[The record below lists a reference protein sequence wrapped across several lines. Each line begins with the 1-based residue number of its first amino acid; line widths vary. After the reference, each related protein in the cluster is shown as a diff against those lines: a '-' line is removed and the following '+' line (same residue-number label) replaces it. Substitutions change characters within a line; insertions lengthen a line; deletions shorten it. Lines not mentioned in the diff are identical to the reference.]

1 MLSALC
7 SVLIGSVLSTSIQ
20 VDGEGYL
27 RFAHDKEVVYAK
39 RAELSWRGGVIVNA
53 EGDSVWPKITIE
65 KEPNSLEVDLR
76 GHIKAIYSD
85 QVIEAGRLVLAI
97 FPDDVRPVESGKY
110 LKLFGD
116 ADLTEPGE
124 GLAGVIRPWSGT
136 AVSAPA
142 ASEPEK
148 SFVRVHSPDDVPE
161 QPLSQKEESVTLV
174 KRTQK
179 TNYTADSGWVKNG
192 GIEVAFPDVSEVTGP
207 SMRLGDVADIFADA
221 ETKAK
226 LAEIDLGTSPVF
238 GVPRQL
244 DRNWILGKLKAAGF
258 PIAKIR
264 VVGPVRIQV
273 KRVGQTITQAMFEA
287 TAVAGIKDQYPDFEA
302 ESTKPTPDLDAPE
315 GLLDLRVDRVDKS
328 GSRLSV
334 TVVAYVDG
342 KRINSRTL
350 TYLNKGMPINLNVGD
365 DVTVVVQSGGVKIET
380 TGKVKKV
387 DRVSG
392 EVLVQLSTGKQMTG
406 RVGKSGKIEVSL

>member
-27 RFAHDKEVVYAK
+27 RFAHDKEVVFAK
-39 RAELSWRGGVIVNA
+39 QADLAWRGGVIVNS
-53 EGDSVWPKITIE
+53 EGDPIWPKIAIE
-65 KEPNSLEVDLR
+65 REPKSLEIDLR
-76 GHIKAIYSD
+76 GVIKAVYSD
-85 QVIEAGRLVLAI
+85 EVIESGRIVLAI

-110 LKLFGD
+110 LKLYGD
-116 ADLTEPGE
+116 ADLVEPGE
-124 GLAGVIRPWSGT
+124 GLAGVIRPWTGGSVKSEPT
-136 AVSAPA
+136 
-142 ASEPEK
+142 EPEK
-148 SFVRVHSPDDVPE
+148 SFVRVHSPEQSPE
-161 QPLSQKEESVTLV
+161 QPLNQIEESIVQV

-192 GIEVAFPDVSEVTGP
+192 GIEVAFPDVSEIDSST
-207 SMRLGDVADIFADA
+207 MKLGDLADIFADEA
-221 ETKAK
+221 TKAK
-226 LAEIDLGTSPVF
+226 LADVDLGASPVF

-244 DRNWILGKLKAAGF
+244 DRNWIMGRLKSAGF
-258 PIAKIR
+258 TVAKVRI
-264 VVGPVRIQV
+264 VGPVRIQI

-287 TAVAGIKDQYPDFEA
+287 AAVAAIADQYPDFEA
-302 ESTKPTPDLDAPE
+302 ESTKPTPDLDAPD
-315 GLLDLRVDRVDKS
+315 GALDLRVDRVDKS

-350 TYLNKGMPINLNVGD
+350 TYANKSVPVNLNVGD
-365 DVTVVVQSGGVKIET
+365 DVTVIVQSGGVKIET
-380 TGKVKKV
+380 TGKVKRV

-392 EVLVQLSTGKQMTG
+392 EVMVQIATGKQMTG
-406 RVGKSGKIEVSL
+406 RLTKNGKIEVSL